1 MGVAPAFVKK
11 NVVIVGGGPAG
22 LEAARVSALRG
33 HKVTLF
39 EATDRLG
46 GELLVGGM
54 PKFKEDDLA
63 LASYY
68 TNELERL
75 GVDVKLNTLADEAAI
90 DALKPDSLFICEGSI
105 PVIPPIDGVENA
117 VLANEVL
124 TNKVAAKDNVV
135 VIGGGLVGCEL
146 ALHLAQ
152 NGKKV
157 TIIEALPDILKSGIA
172 LPPMNEWMLRDLLAF
187 NNVRIVGNAK
197 VSKIGNQE
205 IKVLQDNNEE
215 TIATEQTIVAVG

>member
-1 MGVAPAFVKK
+1 M
-11 NVVIVGGGPAG
+11 
-22 LEAARVSALRG
+22 
-33 HKVTLF
+33 H
-39 EATDRLG
+39 
-46 GELLVGGM
+46 
-54 PKFKEDDLA
+54 
-63 LASYY
+63 
-68 TNELERL
+68 
-75 GVDVKLNTLADEAAI
+75 
-90 DALKPDSLFICEGSI
+90 LKPDSLFICEGSI

-187 NNVRIVGNAK
+187 NNVRIVEMQK
-197 VSKIGNQE
+197 LVKSVIKKLKFFKIIMKKLLLLN
-205 IKVLQDNNEE
+205 KLSLQSVINLNM
-215 TIATEQTIVAVG
+215 IYLIN